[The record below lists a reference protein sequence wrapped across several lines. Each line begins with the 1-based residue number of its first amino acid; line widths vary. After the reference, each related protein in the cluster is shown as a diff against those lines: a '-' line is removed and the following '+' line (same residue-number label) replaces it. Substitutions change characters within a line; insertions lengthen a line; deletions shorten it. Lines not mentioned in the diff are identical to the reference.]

1 MLIAVVVPNVDNA
14 GKWGEKNGYG
24 KGYSYSGLC
33 CLKQLEEYVIQE
45 LRSTADRNKVMPGI
59 NNNISST

>member
-24 KGYSYSGLC
+24 EGYSGLC

-45 LRSTADRNKVMPGI
+45 LRSTAERNKVMESI
-59 NNNISST
+59 T